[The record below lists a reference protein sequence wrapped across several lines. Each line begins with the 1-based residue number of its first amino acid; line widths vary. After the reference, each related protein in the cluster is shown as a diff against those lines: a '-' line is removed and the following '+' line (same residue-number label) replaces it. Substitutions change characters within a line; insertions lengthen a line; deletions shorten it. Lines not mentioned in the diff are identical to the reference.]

1 MNIVHEFMHT
11 SLHKLN
17 QSVIVHFDNLAPP
30 TDASTT
36 VCLYEFS
43 AVKHCVNSIT

>member
-1 MNIVHEFMHT
+1 MHT
-11 SLHKLN
+11 SVQTLN
-17 QSVIVHFDNLAPP
+17 QSVIVRFDNLAPP

-43 AVKHCVNSIT
+43 AVKQFINSIT